1 VFVDDVYRGL
11 KPVDKRSGGGAHNW
25 GTITDA
31 VQYVP
36 LRYTVRFL
44 FGHRVFLRSYIYFYC
59 FHLTAISSSFPR
71 ILLFQ
76 LIQRQKVG

>member
-1 VFVDDVYRGL
+1 MFVDDVYRGL

-31 VQYVP
+31 VQYVS
-36 LRYTVRFL
+36 LRYTVIPRNAILRFL

-59 FHLTAISSSFPR
+59 FH
-71 ILLFQ
+71 
-76 LIQRQKVG
+76 